1 MSILVKIPA
10 GKEKAEYSLY
20 VNGEILHKHTEA
32 GLGTLL
38 WVKGTA
44 VAFYSASNS
53 RRAVIFQE
61 LSEYDYGIPLEEG
74 KLPYIKQKVR
84 VLYKARGRKIDL
96 LKFTLFNLEKK
107 YTNDFYS
114 LGTLYWL
121 ELASY
126 IDSIPGRKKIGG
138 STKRQPYMLTDRYI
152 RRRKRLN
159 ENLQGHSQSPEH

>member
-20 VNGEILHKHTEA
+20 VNGEVLHKHTES

-38 WVKGTA
+38 WVRGTA

-53 RRAVIFQE
+53 RRALIFQE

-107 YTNDFYS
+107 YMNDF
-114 LGTLYWL
+114 YWL

-126 IDSIPGRKKIGG
+126 IDSISGKKKGG
-138 STKRQPYMLTDRYI
+138 CTKRQPYMLTDRYI

>member
-1 MSILVKIPA
+1 MSVLVKIPA
-10 GKEKAEYSLY
+10 GKEKTEYSLF
-20 VNGEILHKHTEA
+20 VNGEILHKHTET

-61 LSEYDYGIPLEEG
+61 LSENDYGIPLEEG
-74 KLPYIKQKVR
+74 KLPYVKQKVR
-84 VLYKARGRKIDL
+84 VLYKAKGRKIDL

-107 YTNDFYS
+107 YTNDFYR

-126 IDSIPGRKKIGG
+126 IDSIPGRRKDGG
-138 STKRQPYMLTDRYI
+138 GTKRQPYMLTDKYI
-152 RRRKRLN
+152 CRRKRLN
-159 ENLQGHSQSPEH
+159 ENLQRHSESPEH